1 MAEFRESLELDL
13 RTSMENSWISSAGC
27 SHYLGLVG
35 DCDTGAVHIHSTFGV
50 RRTEME
56 QNVSFLVH
64 EVPKVPRKLPKNGTA
79 SVY

>member
-50 RRTEME
+50 RRTE
-56 QNVSFLVH
+56 
-64 EVPKVPRKLPKNGTA
+64 NGA
-79 SVY
+79 ECLFPSSWSSQSAPEIAEKWNG